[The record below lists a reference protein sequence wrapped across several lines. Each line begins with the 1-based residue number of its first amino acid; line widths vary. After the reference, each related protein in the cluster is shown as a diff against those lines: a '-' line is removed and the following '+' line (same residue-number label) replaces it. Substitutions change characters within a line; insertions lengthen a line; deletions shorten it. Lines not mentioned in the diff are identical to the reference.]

1 MKVCFQQLAG
11 WSSGLTVKWGIKM
24 GVQAVQKN
32 SLQVKEFVK
41 KKKER
46 KTLATDC
53 GSERTLLTQI
63 PSEALP

>member
-11 WSSGLTVKWGIKM
+11 WRSGLTVKWGIKM

-41 KKKER
+41 KEKK
-46 KTLATDC
+46 KKCNPTV
-53 GSERTLLTQI
+53 
-63 PSEALP
+63 ALRGPF